1 MAALPIVLTLAL
13 LLVPAPSWV
22 APGAGLVSA
31 VLIGMVWFSTPVAEL
46 SSALGESVW
55 TLVEVLAIIAGGILL
70 SRVMDRT
77 GAQEKLARWLSAG
90 GGPTVASALLMAHG
104 VVPFMETVTGFGV
117 SVIIGLPLLLSL
129 GFTPLRAASLSLV
142 ALMVG
147 PWGSMG
153 PGTLLG
159 SQIAGVTLQDLGVA
173 SGVLNVLAFLGSG
186 AVAAV
191 IAGRGLPTTAGGP
204 RPRPVDYLTWI
215 GMGLA
220 SGVVL
225 SVLVL
230 AANLAFGTAV
240 AGAVATLVM
249 SAGWAGVI
257 SRGRMGPVPV
267 RALVPYLVLLLGT
280 ITGQLLEGLLPL
292 GGVGAVLGS
301 PALWSITGALV
312 GIVVLSMDRDHRWLL
327 PREIR
332 RMWLQVAV
340 PTGLYLVLGTAV
352 SAGGLAQAL
361 ATALTGL
368 GQAYLF
374 LVPLLG
380 GLGGYITASGTGAN
394 AMFGGTQDA
403 AARALGADPLWMMAS
418 QNVAAGLAC
427 LASPARVELAYRI
440 AGPLQREDT
449 PGPTLTR
456 GALIAR
462 TLPFVLVCL
471 VLWGIGN
478 MLWLPGAQP
487 G

>member
-1 MAALPIVLTLAL
+1 MAALPIVLTLTL
-13 LLVPAPSWV
+13 LLVPAPSWL
-22 APGAGLVSA
+22 APGAGLISA
-31 VLIGMVWFSTPVAEL
+31 VIVGLAWFGTPVAEL
-46 SSALGESVW
+46 ATALGESSW
-55 TLVEVLAIIAGGILL
+55 TLIEVLAIIAGGILL

-77 GAQEKLARWLSAG
+77 GAQQKLARWLSAG
-90 GGPTVASALLMAHG
+90 GGPTVVSALLMAHG

-117 SVIIGLPLLLSL
+117 AVIIGLPLLLSL

-159 SQIAGVTLQDLGVA
+159 SQIAGVTVDDLGVA
-173 SGVLNVLAFLGSG
+173 SGILNVIAFLGSG
-186 AVAAV
+186 VVAAV
-191 IAGRGLPTTAGGP
+191 IAGRGSPTSEG
-204 RPRPVDYLTWI
+204 RPRPGDYGGWI

-230 AANLAFGTAV
+230 AANLVFGTAV

-257 SRGRMGPVPV
+257 SRGRMGPVPA
-267 RALVPYLVLLLGT
+267 RALAPYLVLLVGT
-280 ITGQLLEGLLPL
+280 SMGQFLEGLLPL
-292 GGVGAVLGS
+292 GGFGAVLGS
-301 PALWSITGALV
+301 PALWSISGALV
-312 GIVVLSMDRDHRWLL
+312 GIVVLSMDKGHRWRL
-327 PREIR
+327 PREIT
-332 RMWLQVAV
+332 RMWLQVAA

-352 SAGGLAQAL
+352 AGGGLAEAL
-361 ATALTGL
+361 ATALSGL

-403 AARALGADPLWMMAS
+403 AAHALGKDPLWMMAS

-427 LASPARVELAYRI
+427 LASPARIELAYQI
-440 AGPLQREDT
+440 AGPHQRENT
-449 PGPTLTR
+449 PGPALTR
-456 GALIAR
+456 AALVAR

-471 VLWGIGN
+471 TLWGIGN
-478 MLWLPGAQP
+478 MLWMPAAG
-487 G
+487 

>member
-1 MAALPIVLTLAL
+1 MAAVPIVLTLTL

-22 APGAGLVSA
+22 APGTGLISA
-31 VLIGMVWFSTPVAEL
+31 VMVGLAWFGTPVAEVA
-46 SSALGESVW
+46 SAFGESFW
-55 TLVEVLAIIAGGILL
+55 TLIEVLAIIAGGILL

-77 GAQEKLARWLSAG
+77 GAQQKLARWLSAG
-90 GGPTVASALLMAHG
+90 GGPTVVSALLMTHG

-117 SVIIGLPLLLSL
+117 AVIIGLPLLLSL

-159 SQIAGVTLQDLGVA
+159 SQIAGVTLDDLGMA
-173 SGVLNVLAFLGSG
+173 SGVLNVIAFLGSG

-191 IAGRGLPTTAGGP
+191 IAGRGSPTSED
-204 RPRPVDYLTWI
+204 RPRPGDYGGWI

-230 AANLAFGTAV
+230 AANLVFGTAV

-257 SRGRMGPVPV
+257 SRGRMGPVPA
-267 RALVPYLVLLLGT
+267 RALAPYLVLLVGT
-280 ITGQLLEGLLPL
+280 ILGQLLERLLPL
-292 GGVGAVLGS
+292 GGFGAVLGS
-301 PALWSITGALV
+301 PALWSITGALI
-312 GIVVLSMDRDHRWLL
+312 GIVVLSMDKGHRWRL
-327 PREIR
+327 PGEIT
-332 RMWLQVAV
+332 RMWLQVAA

-352 SAGGLAQAL
+352 SGGGLAEAL
-361 ATALTGL
+361 ATALSGL
-368 GQAYLF
+368 GQTYLF

-380 GLGGYITASGTGAN
+380 GLGGYITASGVGAN

-403 AARALGADPLWMMAS
+403 AANALGKDPLWMMAS

-427 LASPARVELAYRI
+427 LASPARIELAYQI
-440 AGPLQREDT
+440 AGPHQHQDT
-449 PGPTLTR
+449 PGPALTR
-456 GALIAR
+456 AALVAR

-471 VLWGIGN
+471 TLWGIGN
-478 MLWLPGAQP
+478 LLWMPAAD
-487 G
+487 

>member
-1 MAALPIVLTLAL
+1 MAALPMVLTLGL
-13 LLVPAPSWV
+13 LLVPAPPWV
-22 APGAGLVSA
+22 APAAGLVSA
-31 VLIGMVWFSTPVAEL
+31 VVIGLAWFGTPVAEV
-46 SSALGESVW
+46 SSAFGEGFW
-55 TLVEVLAIIAGGILL
+55 ILVEVLAIIAGGILL

-77 GAQEKLARWLSAG
+77 GAQEKLARWLSDG
-90 GGPTVASALLMAHG
+90 GGPTVLSALLMVHG

-159 SQIAGVTLQDLGVA
+159 SQIAGVTLHDLGVA
-173 SGVLNVLAFLGSG
+173 SGVLNVIAFLGSG

-191 IAGRGLPTTAGGP
+191 IAGRGLPTSDARARA
-204 RPRPVDYLTWI
+204 RPADYGAWI

-225 SVLVL
+225 SALVL

-257 SRGRMGPVPV
+257 SRGRMGPVPA
-267 RALVPYLVLLLGT
+267 RALVPYLVLLGGT
-280 ITGQLLEGLLPL
+280 IIGQLLEGLLPP
-292 GGVGAVLGS
+292 GEFGAVLGS

-312 GIVVLSMDRDHRWLL
+312 GVVVLSMDREHRRRL

-332 RMWLQVAV
+332 RMWLQVAA
-340 PTGLYLVLGTAV
+340 PTGLYLVLGSAV
-352 SAGGLAQAL
+352 SGGGLAEAL
-361 ATALTGL
+361 AAALTGL

-374 LVPLLG
+374 LVPMVG

-403 AARALGADPLWMMAS
+403 AARALGMDPLWMMAS

-427 LASPARVELAYRI
+427 LASPARIELAYRI
-440 AGPLQREDT
+440 AGPLQQKDT
-449 PGPTLTR
+449 PGPVLTR
-456 GALIAR
+456 GALVAR

-478 MLWLPGAQP
+478 MLWMPVAG
-487 G
+487 

>member
-22 APGAGLVSA
+22 APGIGLVSA
-31 VLIGMVWFSTPVAEL
+31 VLIGLVWFDTSAEEV
-46 SSALGESVW
+46 SSAFGEGFW

-70 SRVMDRT
+70 ARVMDRT
-77 GAQEKLARWLSAG
+77 GAQKKLARWLSAG
-90 GGPTVASALLMAHG
+90 GGPTVVSALLMVHG

-147 PWGSMG
+147 PWGSMA

-173 SGVLNVLAFLGSG
+173 SGILNVIAFLGSG

-191 IAGRGLPTTAGGP
+191 IAGRGLPNSDG
-204 RPRPVDYLTWI
+204 RPRPADYGAWI

-225 SVLVL
+225 SALVL

-257 SRGRMGPVPV
+257 SRGRMGPVPA
-267 RALVPYLVLLLGT
+267 RALVPYLVLLGGT
-280 ITGQLLEGLLPL
+280 IAGQLLEGLLPP
-292 GGVGAVLGS
+292 GGFGAVLGS
-301 PALWSITGALV
+301 PALWSITGALLGV
-312 GIVVLSMDRDHRWLL
+312 VVLSMDREHRRRL
-327 PREIR
+327 PREST
-332 RMWLQVAV
+332 RMWLQVAA

-352 SAGGLAQAL
+352 SGGGLAEAL

-374 LVPLLG
+374 LVPVVG

-403 AARALGADPLWMMAS
+403 AAHALGVDPLWMMAS

-427 LASPARVELAYRI
+427 LASPARIELAYRI
-440 AGPLQREDT
+440 AGPLQRKDT
-449 PGPTLTR
+449 PGPAFTR
-456 GALIAR
+456 GALVAR

-478 MLWLPGAQP
+478 LLWMPMAG
-487 G
+487 

>member
-1 MAALPIVLTLAL
+1 MAALPIVLTLGL
-13 LLVPAPSWV
+13 LLVPAPSWA
-22 APGAGLVSA
+22 APGAGLISA
-31 VLIGMVWFSTPVAEL
+31 VVIGLAWFGTPAAEVA
-46 SSALGESVW
+46 SAFGENFW

-90 GGPTVASALLMAHG
+90 GGPTVVSALLMVHG

-129 GFTPLRAASLSLV
+129 GFTPLRAAALSLI

-159 SQIAGVTLQDLGVA
+159 SQIAGVTLHDLGVA

-191 IAGRGLPTTAGGP
+191 IAARGLPASDG
-204 RPRPVDYLTWI
+204 RPRAADHGAWI

-220 SGVVL
+220 SGAVL

-230 AANLAFGTAV
+230 TANLVFGTPV
-240 AGAVATLVM
+240 AGAVATLLM

-257 SRGRMGPVPV
+257 SRGRMAPAPV
-267 RALVPYLVLLLGT
+267 RALMPYAVLLVGT
-280 ITGQLLEGLLPL
+280 VVGQFLESLLPL
-292 GGVGAVLGS
+292 GGLGAVLGS
-301 PALWSITGALV
+301 PALWSSTGALV
-312 GIVVLSMDRDHRWLL
+312 GMLLLPMDRDHRRWL
-327 PREIR
+327 PREVR
-332 RMWLQVAV
+332 RMWLQVAA

-352 SAGGLAQAL
+352 SGGGLAEAL
-361 ATALTGL
+361 ATALTEL
-368 GQAYLF
+368 GEAYLF
-374 LVPLLG
+374 LVPMLG

-403 AARALGADPLWMMAS
+403 AAKALGMDPLWMMAS

-427 LASPARVELAYRI
+427 LASPARIELAYRI
-440 AGPLQREDT
+440 AGPLQRKDT
-449 PGPTLTR
+449 PGPVLTR
-456 GALIAR
+456 GALLAR

-478 MLWLPGAQP
+478 MLWMPTAA
-487 G
+487 